1 MVVRVTDQPYDFSDL
16 QDELKARGINVYD
29 VFKRTGSFDNWCN
42 RKGYGKI
49 DPEGKHRGSS
59 QIWFAEY
66 KADPDGAC
74 MEPPHAN
81 LWHFFLDAFEK
92 KRWVEKDSSRHKD
105 VIITQKIIDQKA
117 WVSAILTPL
126 LARHGGK
133 LKVRLSVSR

>member
-16 QDELKARGINVYD
+16 QHELKARGIDVYD
-29 VFKRTGSFDNWCN
+29 VFKRCGSFDKWCEQ
-42 RKGYGKI
+42 KGYGKK

-59 QIWFAEY
+59 QIWYAEY
-66 KADPDGAC
+66 QRDPDGAC
-74 MEPPHAN
+74 KEPPQAN

-92 KRWVEKDSSRHKD
+92 KRWVETDSSRHKD
-105 VIITQKIIDQKA
+105 VIVTQKIIDQKA